1 MKMVRVSTES
11 AGSLMIKSI
20 NINGNHY
27 SRAIERV
34 VRKKY
39 PMYEDPT
46 VSMRLLPVFRLK

>member
-1 MKMVRVSTES
+1 MVRVSTES

-34 VRKKY
+34 VRKNY